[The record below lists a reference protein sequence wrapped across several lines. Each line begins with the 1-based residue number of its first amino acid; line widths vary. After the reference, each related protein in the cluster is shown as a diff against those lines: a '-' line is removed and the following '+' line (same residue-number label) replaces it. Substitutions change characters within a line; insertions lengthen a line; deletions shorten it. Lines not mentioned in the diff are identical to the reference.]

1 MMFLTA
7 DFCITC
13 ETLARPRQEAV
24 HCDGC
29 NRWQHRSCNT
39 GISRVDYRAAV
50 QPDAELQWQCSQ
62 CYDAVPLTST
72 WLEESASLQISDP
85 SASTMVENETVAPE
99 PLPAV
104 LVEEESTVY
113 DPSTV
118 HQESSIADPPPH
130 AEMTR
135 QAPVTY
141 QIASNI
147 KGKRKLIDSDGYSY
161 NVKRQRGEATDW
173 QCIVRPKVNVIN
185 DVIMVSY

>member
-1 MMFLTA
+1 MA
-7 DFCITC
+7 AFCIAC
-13 ETLARPRQEAV
+13 ETLVRPRQEAV
-24 HCDGC
+24 QYDGC
-29 NRWQHRSCNT
+29 NRWQHRTCNT

-50 QPDAELQWQCSQ
+50 QSDAELQWRCSQ
-62 CYDAVPLTST
+62 CYVALPLTST

-85 SASTMVENETVAPE
+85 PASTIIENETVGPE

-104 LVEEESTVY
+104 LVEEESTVH
-113 DPSTV
+113 DPPTV
-118 HQESSIADPPPH
+118 HQESSLADPPPH
-130 AEMTR
+130 VEMTR

-141 QIASNI
+141 QIASTI